1 MTNRTD
7 WLLPTAM
14 VRALDEAAIAGD
26 GDHGVALMAKAGAA
40 AFRRLRANWPCA
52 RRVLAVAGAGNNGGD
67 AYVLAALAHDAGI
80 KVQVIALAPPRAGAI
95 AALAALAECERR
107 KIAIS
112 AWHQG
117 ASLPAAELIVDGIFG
132 IGLDRAPSGAAAEL
146 IVAINAHGAPV
157 LALDLPSGLD
167 ADRGAAPGV
176 AVSATATVTFIAAK
190 PGLYTGAG
198 PRLAGRRWLECLGID
213 ADSAR
218 RPREGVW
225 LLQPPALAQHLPKR
239 TIDAHKGNFG
249 HVLVVGGDYG
259 YAGAVRLA
267 AEAAQASG
275 AGLIS
280 VATRPEHLSAV
291 LSRRPELMVHGVG
304 DDALRDLLPRAS
316 VVALGPGLGQSTWS
330 AALWLHA
337 LASDR
342 PLVLDADGLNLLARS
357 PRALPAGSVITPHPG
372 EAARLL
378 DSSTAAIARDRYA
391 AAAALAQRF
400 DAVAVLKGAGSV
412 IAAPNGRQAVCAC
425 GNPGMAAGGSGDAL
439 TGVIAALRAQGLAPF
454 EAACL
459 GVLAHACAGDLAAA
473 QIGERGLGASDLIER
488 LPRVLNP

>member
-1 MTNRTD
+1 
-7 WLLPTAM
+7 
-14 VRALDEAAIAGD
+14 
-26 GDHGVALMAKAGAA
+26 
-40 AFRRLRANWPCA
+40 
-52 RRVLAVAGAGNNGGD
+52 
-67 AYVLAALAHDAGI
+67 
-80 KVQVIALAPPRAGAI
+80 
-95 AALAALAECERR
+95 
-107 KIAIS
+107 
-112 AWHQG
+112 
-117 ASLPAAELIVDGIFG
+117 
-132 IGLDRAPSGAAAEL
+132 
-146 IVAINAHGAPV
+146 
-157 LALDLPSGLD
+157 
-167 ADRGAAPGV
+167 
-176 AVSATATVTFIAAK
+176 
-190 PGLYTGAG
+190 
-198 PRLAGRRWLECLGID
+198 
-213 ADSAR
+213 
-218 RPREGVW
+218 
-225 LLQPPALAQHLPKR
+225 
-239 TIDAHKGNFG
+239 
-249 HVLVVGGDYG
+249 
-259 YAGAVRLA
+259 
-267 AEAAQASG
+267 
-275 AGLIS
+275 
-280 VATRPEHLSAV
+280 
-291 LSRRPELMVHGVG
+291 VG

-337 LASDR
+337 LTSDR

-412 IAAPNGRQAVCAC
+412 IAAPDGRQAVCAC